1 MRIIDRYIIKSV
13 IFVFIVTFF
22 TFGLLFVLI
31 DSASNLDEFIEQQ
44 VPIQILFQ
52 YYLAYLPVV
61 LVQTTPMALL
71 ISVLLTYSALN
82 SHNEIVVLRTSGMN
96 FWQITKP
103 VLAFVLVM
111 AAVVFFINERY
122 IPQSEEKTK
131 KIKNDNLILEVDRK
145 KKNFSKI
152 KNLTFYGLKNRLY
165 FIDTF
170 DPDPDSS
177 YELEG
182 LTIIEYDQDQ
192 NIEEKIVALKGSWTG
207 IAWKCYQ
214 CHITHFPKDPQ
225 STIKVKVY
233 EDKLLDIKETPEDF
247 LNQRLTIN
255 AMNIKQLTDY
265 VTRFTNSGAKRAL
278 NNLKVDLYQ
287 KYSFPLTN
295 VIIILVGLPFA
306 LTTGRRKAQ
315 TFTSLGIAIAIGFL
329 YYVTNAVGL
338 ALGKG
343 GLFPPIV
350 SAWLAPVLF
359 TGIAFYLIKYKFR

>member
-1 MRIIDRYIIKSV
+1 MRIIDRYVIKSV
-13 IFVFIVTFF
+13 IFIFIVTFF

-31 DSASNLDEFIEQQ
+31 DSASNLDEFIGQK
-44 VPIQILFQ
+44 VSVQILFQ

-71 ISVLLTYSALN
+71 IAVLLTYSTLN
-82 SHNEIVVLRTSGMN
+82 AHNEVVVLRSSGMN
-96 FWQITKP
+96 FWQITRP
-103 VLAFVLVM
+103 ALGFVVVM
-111 AAVVFFINERY
+111 AALTFFINERY
-122 IPQSEEKTK
+122 IPQAEEKTK
-131 KIKNDNLILEVDRK
+131 QIKNENLILEVDRK
-145 KKNFSKI
+145 KKKLATI

-170 DPDPDSS
+170 DPNPNTYD
-177 YELEG
+177 LEG
-182 LTIIEYDQDQ
+182 LTVIEYDQNQ
-192 NIEEKIVALKGSWTG
+192 NIKEKLVALKGAWTG

-214 CHITHFPKDPQ
+214 CHVTLFPEDPQ

-233 EDKLLDIKETPEDF
+233 EEKLLDIKETPEDF
-247 LNQRLTIN
+247 LNQRLTVTS
-255 AMNIKQLTDY
+255 MNIRQLTDY
-265 VTRFTNSGAKRAL
+265 IARFANSGAKRAL

-295 VIIILVGLPFA
+295 IIIILVGLPLT
-306 LTTGRRKAQ
+306 LTTGRRRAQ

-343 GLFPPIV
+343 GVFPPLV
-350 SAWLAPVLF
+350 SVWMAPALF
-359 TGIAFYLIKYKFR
+359 TGAALYLIKYKFR